1 MLRTL
6 LLLIVLVIAIA
17 IALVMTGVVNLRQ
30 QGNGIQVE
38 TRDIELGT
46 TPANVQVPA
55 IRIENREVGIPSI
68 TVTDGNAQTPAEANA
83 Q

>member
-6 LLLIVLVIAIA
+6 LLLIVLVIVIA

-38 TRDIELGT
+38 TRDIEVGT
-46 TPANVQVPA
+46 SQTNVQVPA
-55 IRIENREVGIPSI
+55 IRIENREVGLPSI
-68 TVTDGNAQTPAEANA
+68 TVTDGNSQAPAAANT

>member
-6 LLLIVLVIAIA
+6 LLLIVLVIVIA
-17 IALVMTGVVNLRQ
+17 IALVMTGAINLRQ
-30 QGNGIQVE
+30 QGTGIQVE
-38 TRDIELGT
+38 TRDIEVGT
-46 TPANVQVPA
+46 TPANVQLPT

-68 TVTDGNAQTPAEANA
+68 TVTDGNNQAPAEANA

>member
-6 LLLIVLVIAIA
+6 LLLIVLVIVIA

-38 TRDIELGT
+38 TRDIEVGT
-46 TPANVQVPA
+46 SQTNVQVPA
-55 IRIENREVGIPSI
+55 IRIENREVGLPSI
-68 TVTDGNAQTPAEANA
+68 TVTDGNSQAQAAANT

>member
-17 IALVMTGVVNLRQ
+17 IALVMTGTINLRQ
-30 QGNGIQVE
+30 QGNSISLE
-38 TRDIELGT
+38 TRDIEVGT
-46 TPANVQVPA
+46 TPANVQLPT

-68 TVTDGNAQTPAEANA
+68 TVSDDNAQAPAEANA